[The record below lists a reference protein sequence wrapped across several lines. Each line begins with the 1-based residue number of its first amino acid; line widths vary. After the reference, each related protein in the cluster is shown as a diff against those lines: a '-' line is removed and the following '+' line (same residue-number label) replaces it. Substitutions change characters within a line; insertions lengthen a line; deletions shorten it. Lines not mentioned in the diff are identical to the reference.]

1 LTHALV
7 LVAVGLALAV
17 ALPAVA
23 KNIYKQELPDGSV
36 VYADHRIKGAKLLYQ
51 VTMPDPPTAPAAR
64 ANPAATPKGD
74 AGAAVDKRMRQRAA
88 ALDNAQREI
97 VDAERAVG
105 EAKRQLETSRE
116 LLPGEIQ
123 SSATGGTRVLPEYYE
138 RIKKLEEGV
147 AKAQARLDRAYSDRN
162 QLR

>member
-7 LVAVGLALAV
+7 LVAVGLALTF

-23 KNIYKQELPDGSV
+23 QKIYKQELPDGTV

-51 VTMPDPPTAPAAR
+51 VTIPDPQTAPAAR
-64 ANPAATPKGD
+64 VDPSATPKAD
-74 AGAAVDKRMRQRAA
+74 SA
-88 ALDNAQREI
+88 ALDKRLRERGAALDSAQREI
-97 VDAERAVG
+97 VDAERAVV
-105 EAKRQLETSRE
+105 EAKRRLEVGKE

-123 SSATGGTRVLPEYYE
+123 SSATGSTRVLPEYYE
-138 RIKKLEEGV
+138 RIKNLEDNV
-147 AKAQARLDRAYSDRN
+147 AKAQARLERAYSDRN